1 MNSQSCKR
9 ILLIDEHS
17 LVRRGLR
24 SLIEQESD
32 LCVCAEAENAAEGME
47 KVRAARPDLVILD
60 LSLKN
65 AGGADLIRTVR
76 QERPEAA
83 VLVVS
88 FLDERLYAE
97 RSLRAG
103 ALGYVMKDAR
113 ESILIEA
120 IRRVLEGRIYVS
132 PSLNQYLLKNLSQG
146 NSPSQED
153 TIQLLSDREF
163 EVFRMIGEGQET
175 KEIAESLCLSVKT
188 VESYRIRIKSKM
200 GIRGNMELIRT
211 AVEWSLKN
219 RESASSESF
228 G

>member
-1 MNSQSCKR
+1 MSSQTCKQ

-32 LCVCAEAENAAEGME
+32 LRVCAEAENASEGLE
-47 KVRAARPDLVILD
+47 KIQNNRPDLVILD
-60 LSLKN
+60 FSLKG
-65 AGGADLIRTVR
+65 AGGVELIRAIR
-76 QERPEAA
+76 QEHPESA

-88 FLDERLYAE
+88 SQDERLYAE

-113 ESILIEA
+113 DGVFLEA
-120 IRRVLEGRIYVS
+120 IRRVLEGRIFVS
-132 PSLNQYLLKNLSQG
+132 PALNQYLLKNLSQG
-146 NSPSQED
+146 NPPSQEE

-163 EVFRMIGEGQET
+163 EVFRMIGEGLET
-175 KEIAESLCLSVKT
+175 KEIAEKLCLSVKT
-188 VESYRIRIKSKM
+188 VESYRIRIKSKL
-200 GIRGNMELIRT
+200 GIRNNMELIRT

-219 RESASSESF
+219 REEPASEIH
-228 G
+228 

>member
-1 MNSQSCKR
+1 MSSQTCKQ

-32 LCVCAEAENAAEGME
+32 LRVCAEAENASEGLE
-47 KVRAARPDLVILD
+47 KIGSDRPDLVILD
-60 LSLKN
+60 FSLKGV
-65 AGGADLIRTVR
+65 GGAELIRAIR
-76 QERPEAA
+76 QARPESA

-88 FLDERLYAE
+88 SLDERLYAE

-113 ESILIEA
+113 DAVFLEA
-120 IRRVLEGRIYVS
+120 IRRVLEGRIFVS
-132 PSLNQYLLKNLSQG
+132 PALNQYLLKNLSQG
-146 NSPSQED
+146 NPPSQEE

-163 EVFRMIGEGQET
+163 EVFRMIGEGLET
-175 KEIAESLCLSVKT
+175 KEIAEKLCLSVKT
-188 VESYRIRIKSKM
+188 VESYRIRIKSKL
-200 GIRGNMELIRT
+200 GIRNNMELIRT

-219 RESASSESF
+219 REEPAA
-228 G
+228 GT